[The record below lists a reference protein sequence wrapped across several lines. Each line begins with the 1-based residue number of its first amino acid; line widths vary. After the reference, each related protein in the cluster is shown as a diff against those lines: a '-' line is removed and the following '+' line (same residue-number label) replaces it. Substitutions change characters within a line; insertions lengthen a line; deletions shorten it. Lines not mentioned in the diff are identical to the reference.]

1 MNKKIILATL
11 AAVQASALIA
21 AEEPKTLV
29 SDATEKAATLLSSIE
44 PGNMMLA
51 DYVKL
56 GVEAEMLATYSEENN
71 KDGSSEDT
79 NDFVFDK
86 LDLILDVD
94 VTENIKFNTVI
105 EYTDGEDLYVDSVQ
119 FDVELTEEFALTVGK
134 AYLPFGAFGG
144 DMISDPLTLELG
156 EVCKTTAGLI
166 WSPVDELSISA
177 WVFSGDIEEEINNGA
192 VAVEIDP
199 IEAISFGFGVIS
211 DICEGSLADSIEL
224 EDDSDYDQTA
234 GVNAWVSINLTDS
247 LSVAGEYMAA
257 IDDVDALGGDK
268 PQAWAFDVVWTAI
281 DDLTIAGRYEGSK
294 EFLADEMPESRMGG
308 TVTYALS
315 DVVSLSAEYL
325 YSKYDDV
332 AELDDSHAV
341 TGRLAI
347 AF

>member
-29 SDATEKAATLLSSIE
+29 SDVTEKAATLLSSIE

-192 VAVEIDP
+192 VAVEIAP

-281 DDLTIAGRYEGSK
+281 DNLTIAGRYEGSK

-325 YSKYDDV
+325 YSKYDDA

>member
-1 MNKKIILATL
+1 MNKKAIIASL
-11 AAVQASALIA
+11 AAVQASALLA

-29 SDATEKAATLLSSIE
+29 SDATEQAATFLNSIE
-44 PGNMMLA
+44 PGNIMLA

-71 KDGSSEDT
+71 KDGSSEDS
-79 NDFVFDK
+79 NDLVFDK

-119 FDVELTEEFALTVGK
+119 FDVELTDELALTVGK

-144 DMISDPLTLELG
+144 NMISDPLTLDLG

-166 WSPVDELSISA
+166 WAPADEFAISA

-192 VAVEIDP
+192 VTVEIAP
-199 IEAISFGFGVIS
+199 TEAFSFGFGVIS

-234 GVNAWVSINLTDS
+234 GVNAWVAINLTDS
-247 LSVAGEYMAA
+247 LSIAGEYMAA
-257 IDDVDALGGDK
+257 IDDVDALNGDK
-268 PQAWAFDVVWTAI
+268 PQAWAFDVVWAAT
-281 DDLTIAGRYEGSK
+281 DDVTIAGRYEGSK
-294 EFLADEMPESRMGG
+294 EFLAEETPESRMGG

-325 YSKYDDV
+325 YGKYDD
-332 AELDDSHAV
+332 ASELDDSHAV